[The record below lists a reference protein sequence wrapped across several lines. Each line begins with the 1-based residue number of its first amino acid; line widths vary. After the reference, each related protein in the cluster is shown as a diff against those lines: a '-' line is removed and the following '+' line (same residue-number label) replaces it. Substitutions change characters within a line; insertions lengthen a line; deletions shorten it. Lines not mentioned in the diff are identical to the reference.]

1 MFKHKNATGFTQFV
15 YALFA
20 TLIEFLASI
29 IIIYLI
35 TVTFGASLIEDFNG
49 TLLFSILISS
59 ISFMPSFILI
69 EHQDPFSLLTR
80 LFIKNEYNSNLEI
93 RLVKLSL
100 GAIIGSW
107 FGALVI
113 PLDWDRWWQEWPISC
128 CIGALV
134 GSFIGLLFSGL
145 TFKNKIKQHF

>member
-49 TLLFSILISS
+49 TLFFSILISS
-59 ISFMPSFILI
+59 ISFMPCFILI

-134 GSFIGLLFSGL
+134 GSLIGLLFSSL